1 MNFISPGRAERVQTS
16 GKLATI
22 AFGPQTLTSS
32 IATTITDHHSG
43 QLKLNGLSSNVDIT
57 PYEYTTST
65 KSATFSTDRPNSVS
79 IGKDIS
85 SIENSFMPK
94 VIHDGSSKINL
105 ERLYDDPCE
114 LLDEWN
120 TPVRLPRSRS
130 WLCCPQANKTIVQDQ
145 PLFDRSTLS
154 SYEHSHLITE
164 PPKLENNHSIV
175 SNLFVYQRLIV
186 FFYNIHI

>member
-1 MNFISPGRAERVQTS
+1 MNLISPGRAERVQTS

-22 AFGPQTLTSS
+22 TFGPQTLTSS
-32 IATTITDHHSG
+32 IATTIADRHSG

-65 KSATFSTDRPNSVS
+65 NKSGTFSTDNRPNSGGG
-79 IGKDIS
+79 IDKDVP

-94 VIHDGSSKINL
+94 VIHGSSKINL
-105 ERLYDDPCE
+105 ERLYDDPCD

-130 WLCCPQANKTIVQDQ
+130 WLCCPQTNKTIVQDQ

-164 PPKLENNHSIV
+164 PPKLGNNHSIV
-175 SNLFVYQRLIV
+175 SD
-186 FFYNIHI
+186 